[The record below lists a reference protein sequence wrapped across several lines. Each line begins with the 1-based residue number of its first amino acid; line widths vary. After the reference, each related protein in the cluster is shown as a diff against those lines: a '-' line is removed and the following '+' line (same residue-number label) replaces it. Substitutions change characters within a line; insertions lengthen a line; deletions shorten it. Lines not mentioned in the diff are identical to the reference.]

1 MRHIALL
8 GSTGSI
14 GRNALAV
21 IKENKERFRLVTLA
35 AGENI
40 DLLIQQVRDFS
51 PEIVSVKDKSS
62 AEKLKEIFP
71 GRKIYYGAEG
81 LIEVVSHQDV
91 DTMISAITGTTAL
104 DATLASIKSNQRV
117 CLANKETLVAAGDL
131 INKELKKSAAEL
143 IPIDSEQSAIFQS
156 IGTNHTDYIRKII
169 LTASGGPFFR
179 KSKREFSKIT
189 VNEALA
195 HPTWSMGDKITID
208 SATLMNKA
216 LEIIEAFYLFKLKR
230 EQIDV
235 IIHPQSIIHSMVEF
249 IDSSTI
255 AQLSLPDMRIP
266 ILYSLSYPDR
276 VNFKGEELNFGEL
289 KKLEFYPVDIEKFIF
304 IKMAYHVLKRGGNSG
319 AVLNAANEVAVDY
332 FLKEKISFEQ
342 IFEIVGE
349 ILYNRDVYPV
359 SSVAD
364 IDATIKETKKQT
376 ENYINEITV
385 FQGTTRK
392 MDPPEGGEKICQTC
406 WSEPA
411 CNGIGRK

>member
-14 GRNALAV
+14 GRNAAEV
-21 IKENKERFRLVTLA
+21 IKENREKFRLVTLA

-40 DLLIQQVRDFS
+40 DLLIRQIREFS

-62 AEKLKEIFP
+62 AEKLKEMFP
-71 GRKIYYGAEG
+71 GKKIYHGAEG
-81 LIEVVSHQDV
+81 LLEVVSHKHV

-104 DATLASIKSNQRV
+104 EATLASIKNNQRI

-131 INKELKKSAAEL
+131 INRELEKSAADL

-156 IGTNHTDYIRKII
+156 IGLNHKDFIRKII
-169 LTASGGPFFR
+169 LTASGGPFFKTN
-179 KSKREFSKIT
+179 KSEFSRIT
-189 VNEALA
+189 VKEALA
-195 HPTWSMGDKITID
+195 HPNWSMGDKITID

-216 LEIIEAFYLFKLKR
+216 LEIIEAFYLFKLKK

-276 VNFKGEELNFGEL
+276 IEFKGKELNFGEL
-289 KKLEFYPVDIEKFIF
+289 KKLEFYPVDIEKFTS
-304 IKMAYHVLKRGGNSG
+304 IKRAHYVLERGGNSG

-332 FLKEKISFEQ
+332 FLREKISFEQ
-342 IFEIVGE
+342 IFSIVGE
-349 ILYNRDVYPV
+349 ILYNRNFYPV
-359 SSVAD
+359 SSAAD
-364 IDATIKETKKQT
+364 IDETIKETKNQT
-376 ENYINEITV
+376 ENYIKE
-385 FQGTTRK
+385 
-392 MDPPEGGEKICQTC
+392 
-406 WSEPA
+406 
-411 CNGIGRK
+411 IGRK

>member
-14 GRNALAV
+14 GRNAIEV
-21 IKENKERFRLVTLA
+21 IKENREKFRLVTLA

-40 DLLIQQVRDFS
+40 DLLIRQIREFS

-62 AEKLKEIFP
+62 AEKLKEMFP
-71 GRKIYYGAEG
+71 GKKIYHGAEG
-81 LIEVVSHQDV
+81 LLEVVSHKHV

-104 DATLASIKSNQRV
+104 EATLASIKNNQRI

-131 INKELKKSAAEL
+131 INRELEKSAADL

-156 IGTNHTDYIRKII
+156 IGLNHKDFIRKII
-169 LTASGGPFFR
+169 LTASGGPFFKTN
-179 KSKREFSKIT
+179 KSEFSRIT
-189 VNEALA
+189 VKEALA
-195 HPTWSMGDKITID
+195 HPNWSMGDKITID

-216 LEIIEAFYLFKLKR
+216 LEIIEAFYLFKLKK

-276 VNFKGEELNFGEL
+276 IEFKGKELNFSEL
-289 KKLEFYPVDIEKFIF
+289 KKLEFYPVDIEKFTS
-304 IKMAYHVLKRGGNSG
+304 IKRAHYVLERGGNSG

-332 FLKEKISFEQ
+332 FLREKISFEQ
-342 IFEIVGE
+342 IFSIVGE
-349 ILYNRDVYPV
+349 ILYNGNFYPV
-359 SSVAD
+359 SSAAD
-364 IDATIKETKKQT
+364 IDETIKETKNQT
-376 ENYINEITV
+376 ENYIKE
-385 FQGTTRK
+385 
-392 MDPPEGGEKICQTC
+392 
-406 WSEPA
+406 
-411 CNGIGRK
+411 IGRK

>member
-14 GRNALAV
+14 GKNTLAV
-21 IKENKERFRLVTLA
+21 INENRERFHLVSLA

-40 DLLIQQVRDFS
+40 DLLIRQIRDFS
-51 PEIVSVKDKSS
+51 PEIISVKDKKS
-62 AEKLKEIFP
+62 AEKIREIFP
-71 GRKIYYGAEG
+71 GKKVYHGSDG
-81 LIEVVSHQDV
+81 LLEAVSHQDV

-104 DATLASIKSNQRV
+104 EATLTSIKNNHRI

-131 INKELKKSAAEL
+131 INGELEKSEATL

-156 IGTNHTDYIRKII
+156 IGFNHKDFIKKII
-169 LTASGGPFFR
+169 LTASGGPFFETD
-179 KSKREFSKIT
+179 KSEFSRIT
-189 VNEALA
+189 VKEALT

-216 LEIIEAFYLFKLKR
+216 LEIIEAFYLFKLKK

-276 VNFKGEELNFGEL
+276 VEFKNKELNLGEL
-289 KKLEFYPVDIEKFIF
+289 RKLEFYPVDIEKFASIE
-304 IKMAYHVLKRGGNSG
+304 MAYHVLAIGGNSG
-319 AVLNAANEVAVDY
+319 AVLNAANEVAVDS
-332 FLKEKISFEQ
+332 FLREKVSFEQ
-342 IFEIVGE
+342 IFSIVGE
-349 ILYNRDVYPV
+349 ILYNETFHQV

-364 IDATIKETKKQT
+364 IDETIREIKHKTGK
-376 ENYINEITV
+376 YINEI
-385 FQGTTRK
+385 
-392 MDPPEGGEKICQTC
+392 
-406 WSEPA
+406 
-411 CNGIGRK
+411 GRK